1 VILLKSHP
9 DWKGV
14 RWPHRD
20 PNLHAVHSVD
30 ETVDLAGRGGVARVV
45 IEEKMA
51 GSDFLRLLSRLPAGL
66 EVVWIGGAR
75 EAYVSRGAPRQLY
88 AISSAD
94 VERHVLQNAELAV
107 ERLRVLIAEDEKK
120 TREFLV
126 SVVDALGC
134 QTLVSAGGLEA
145 VKLVQEH
152 HPQALLI
159 DGLMPEMHGFEVAR
173 FVRALDPAYRPRI
186 VIITAIYKDA
196 RYQTE
201 ARLKFGVDHYLVKPV
216 TRDQVANAVF
226 GG

>member
-1 VILLKSHP
+1 MILLKSHP

-14 RWPHRD
+14 RWPRRD

-30 ETVDLAGRGGVARVV
+30 EIVDLAGRGGVARVV

-66 EVVWIGGAR
+66 EVVWICGAR
-75 EAYVSRGAPRQLY
+75 EAYVSRGAPRELF

-94 VERHVLQNAELAV
+94 VERHAQQSAELAG
-107 ERLRVLIAEDEKK
+107 ERLRVLVAEDERK

-134 QTLVSAGGLEA
+134 QTLVSATGLEA

-152 HPQALLI
+152 RPQALLI

-186 VIITAIYKDA
+186 AIITAVYKDA
-196 RYQTE
+196 RYRDE

-216 TRDQVANAVF
+216 TRDQVANAVL

>member
-14 RWPHRD
+14 PWPRRD
-20 PNLHAVHSVD
+20 PNLRALHSLD
-30 ETVDLAGRGGVARVV
+30 EIVDLAGRGGVERVV

-66 EVVWIGGAR
+66 EVIWICGAR
-75 EAYVSRGAPRQLY
+75 EAYVSRGAPRELY
-88 AISSAD
+88 AISAAD
-94 VERHVLQNAELAV
+94 VERHVLQKTDLAS
-107 ERLRVLIAEDEKK
+107 EKLRVLIAEDEKK

-126 SVVDALGC
+126 SVVGALGC
-134 QTLVSAGGLEA
+134 QTLVSTGGLEA

-152 HPQALLI
+152 RPHALLI

-186 VIITAIYKDA
+186 AIITAIYKDA

>member
-14 RWPHRD
+14 RWPRHD
-20 PNLHAVHSVD
+20 ANLHVVRSLDEIVD
-30 ETVDLAGRGGVARVV
+30 GAGRGGVERVV

-51 GSDFLRLLSRLPAGL
+51 GSEFLRLLSHLPASL
-66 EVVWIGGAR
+66 EAILIRGAG
-75 EAYVSRGAPRQLY
+75 EAYVSRGVPRALY
-88 AISSAD
+88 TVSPAD
-94 VERHVLQNAELAV
+94 VERHVLQNAELAGD
-107 ERLRVLIAEDEKK
+107 RLRVLIAEDEKK

-126 SVVDALGC
+126 SVVEALGC
-134 QTLVSAGGLEA
+134 ETFVSAGGLEA

-152 HPQALLI
+152 RPHVLLI

-186 VIITAIYKDA
+186 AIITAVYKDA
-196 RYQTE
+196 RYRDE

-216 TRDQVANAVF
+216 TRDQVASAVF

>member
-1 VILLKSHP
+1 MILLKSHP

-14 RWPHRD
+14 RWPRRD

-30 ETVDLAGRGGVARVV
+30 EIVDLAGRGGVVRVV

-66 EVVWIGGAR
+66 EVVWICGAR
-75 EAYVSRGAPRQLY
+75 EVYVSRGAPRELF

-94 VERHVLQNAELAV
+94 VERDIQQSAELAG
-107 ERLRVLIAEDEKK
+107 ERLRVLVAEDERK

-134 QTLVSAGGLEA
+134 QTLVSASGLEA

-152 HPQALLI
+152 RPQALLI

-173 FVRALDPAYRPRI
+173 FVRALDRAYHPRI
-186 VIITAIYKDA
+186 AIITAVYKDA
-196 RYQTE
+196 RYRDE

-216 TRDQVANAVF
+216 TRDQVANAVL